1 MSARELLADKLREAW
16 FTAEPGLPIG
26 QRWYHVADV
35 AAAELMPPPGVY
47 GFPVVSTYLAGDGI
61 TVNGE
66 TPAADE
72 PTDTEDL
79 PIPGWELPEQTARDH
94 AYDLRITYPD
104 GSECRDCGVATGA
117 ELSHRLRF
125 EANLCVPAKAVPV
138 PVPDEVVD
146 GAPTW
151 YAHDAPAGF
160 PEGFTAWNNGVTTSK
175 GDLIEDIDGLEST
188 ARAALA
194 AVAQAR
200 AWRRLL

>member
-1 MSARELLADKLREAW
+1 VSARDLLAEKLREAW
-16 FTAEPGLPIG
+16 FTAEPALPLG
-26 QRWYHVADV
+26 RRWHHVADV
-35 AAAELMPPPGVY
+35 AAAELVPPPGVY
-47 GFPVVSTYLAGDGI
+47 GFPPVNTYLAGDGI

-79 PIPGWELPEQTARDH
+79 PIPGWEVPEQTTRDH

-125 EANLCVPAKAVPV
+125 EANLCVPTKAVPV

-146 GAPTW
+146 GAPDVVRTRR
-151 YAHDAPAGF
+151 PGRV
-160 PEGFTAWNNGVTTSK
+160 PGGVH
-175 GDLIEDIDGLEST
+175 GVEQRHHHEQG
-188 ARAALA
+188 
-194 AVAQAR
+194 
-200 AWRRLL
+200 